1 MKIKFEIGDR
11 VTIIGNINK
20 ERDPY
25 NDYAYLDQFIGK
37 TATIVDFNCQN
48 SYGEDCW
55 YLDLEYQGETLS
67 VCERNLDMA

>member
-25 NDYAYLDQFIGK
+25 NDYTYLDQFIGK
-37 TATIVDFNCQN
+37 TATIIKFNCLN
-48 SYGEDCW
+48 SHGEDCW
-55 YLDLEYQGETLS
+55 YLDINYGGKPLTI
-67 VCERNLDMA
+67 CERNLDMA